1 MNDMDE
7 TITAAVRQI
16 SESLV
21 QLEAQLEERT
31 TAVAQ
36 TCARWE
42 AALSARLAQGQ
53 ELLASLELLE
63 KRLRW
68 RRRAIAVTVVLGFLA
83 GMAFLL
89 AALTL
94 PGVNNLLYRLLLL
107 LGR

>member
-1 MNDMDE
+1 MDE
-7 TITAAVRQI
+7 QLITAVRQI
-16 SESLV
+16 SESLL

-31 TAVAQ
+31 ETVVQ
-36 TCARWE
+36 TCSRWE
-42 AALSARLAQGQ
+42 VALSARLAQGQ
-53 ELLASLELLE
+53 ELLMSLELLE

-68 RRRAIAVTVVLGFLA
+68 RRRAIAITTVLGFLA

-94 PGVNNLLYRLLLL
+94 PGVNGVMYRLLLV